1 MSGLL
6 LIGVVLLWIG
16 TAVVIGQMLT
26 SKLRESWLKSL
37 ATFLAIAVFIPLPVA
52 DEIVGN
58 KIFYSECEKLPP
70 IHFYGPASIGAGYF
84 FDTEGNPRWHSDK
97 EFEIMTSGANAKYF
111 DSEIKS
117 SVEKHTLI
125 RFPIK
130 IEISKTTFF
139 GKGKNTEIFEISSLY
154 SSGGWIRQLLNGL
167 FGNYSCRSSGVWPKE
182 QYWIKF

>member
-1 MSGLL
+1 MSGFL

-16 TAVVIGQMLT
+16 AAVVIGKILT
-26 SKLRESWLKSL
+26 SKIRESWFKSL
-37 ATFLAIAVFIPLPVA
+37 VTFFAISVLIPLPVV

-70 IHFYGPASIGAGYF
+70 VHFYGPASIGAGYF
-84 FDTEGNPRWHSDK
+84 FDMEGNPRWRSDK
-97 EFEIMTSGANAKYF
+97 EFEIMTSGENAKYF
-111 DSEIKS
+111 DHEIKILT
-117 SVEKHTLI
+117 EKQTII

-130 IEISKTTFF
+130 IEISKTIFF
-139 GKGKNTEIFEISSLY
+139 GKEKNTKIFETYSLH
-154 SSGGWIRQLLNGL
+154 SSGGWLHQLLNGL